1 MDILSASSGV
11 FGFDVFNPW
20 KDHLDEQDSG

>member
-1 MDILSASSGV
+1 MDILSAIGGV
-11 FGFDVFNPW
+11 FGFAVFNPW